1 MVEKMNPTS
10 YFNRDN
16 IFLMMAFLQLGFWRD
31 ARGLL
36 GKEDFMFEVWK
47 LWWYI
52 EMGLNILTVTLS
64 KGIKQGGLEIIE
76 EVVVPKKG
84 GNNNW
89 ACVG

>member
-1 MVEKMNPTS
+1 
-10 YFNRDN
+10 
-16 IFLMMAFLQLGFWRD
+16 
-31 ARGLL
+31 
-36 GKEDFMFEVWK
+36 
-47 LWWYI
+47 
-52 EMGLNILTVTLS
+52 MGLNILTVTLS